1 MGYLAAKDT
10 GYISLQTSNYLI
22 TGINSNG
29 VGAINPST
37 NNGITNLQAF
47 SLAASTGKAL
57 DVKNNIAGNISRINQ
72 GSTNAVPISLETYY
86 SNKPSKYQAEAIKY
100 LMAWSRNRTIVMLFY
115 MPNNTSDTL
124 VYGQDND
131 FYYSQLKS
139 MYDLLWDKNL
149 GTNSYGA
156 TTYGSSRFTTG
167 YSHGLVSYDACAI
180 PIIIESVSFKEEAGI
195 NSIKVEVNGYVLESE
210 GK

>member
-10 GYISLQTSNYLI
+10 GYIAIQTSNYLI
-22 TGINSNG
+22 TGITNNG
-29 VGAINPST
+29 SGAINPST

-47 SLAASTGKAL
+47 SLSSTTGKAL

-86 SNKPSKYQAEAIKY
+86 SKKPSKYQADAIKY

-115 MPNNTSDTL
+115 MPNYSSDIL
-124 VYGQDND
+124 VYGQEND

-149 GTNSYGA
+149 GSNPYGE
-156 TTYGSSRFTTG
+156 TTYGSSRFATG
-167 YSHGLVSYDACAI
+167 YTHGLSSYDACAI
-180 PIIIESVSFKEEAGI
+180 PIVIESVAFKEEAGI
-195 NSIKVEVNGYVLESE
+195 NSIKVEVNGYVIESE